1 MVSHDESFLFHQ
13 CAQEQAHQG
22 RWENMVVCHGG
33 REMQLKAGGGQFL
46 LGKGLGWLI

>member
-1 MVSHDESFLFHQ
+1 MVKHDRSFLLCQ
-13 CAQEQAHQG
+13 CAQEQAQQV

-33 REMQLKAGGGQFL
+33 RETQFKAGGGQFL